1 MNPKIGGKGF
11 EMLANGLQINS
22 RLKLL
27 NFSETS
33 PGKDGGKA
41 LREAL
46 WKQFKNTKKLIKE
59 TTQSLKECVAIK
71 ECVAESDLDSFPD
84 DLIHEIVSTF
94 IGYSVLKQLDL
105 KNCYIDQ
112 DGPGIGDIVHLTAML
127 KQQKHELVVMW

>member
-1 MNPKIGGKGF
+1 MLGIGL
-11 EMLANGLQINS
+11 ENNS

-41 LREAL
+41 LRESL
-46 WKQFKNTKKLIKE
+46 WKQFKNTKKLIDE
-59 TTQSLKECVAIK
+59 TTQNVASCAAIK
-71 ECVAESDLDSFPD
+71 ECVKDNDIDSFPD

-94 IGYSVLKQLDL
+94 IGYSVLKQLDI

-112 DGPGIGDIVHLTAML
+112 
-127 KQQKHELVVMW
+127 